1 MKVNKSVIVLV
12 VLLVAVL
19 FSLVI
24 PRLRGVSKSVS
35 PSDIDI
41 DYSSNSG
48 SESGSD
54 DIDLSSSSS
63 SGLSDESVST
73 IPDTGSGTAGS
84 QDLSSTL
91 QKGVGGDPSLFT
103 VQNDDIVSTAVMYY
117 VSGVQDDAILS
128 VIDDTLLDKQGKLL
142 GKEPY
147 ATLVKEHGNLVA
159 EKKGDVV
166 AVRLGGNAYKF
177 RVRFNEDVTKII
189 LIKYLG
195 KGK

>member
-1 MKVNKSVIVLV
+1 MNVNKSVIVLV

-41 DYSSNSG
+41 DYDSTSG

-54 DIDLSSSSS
+54 DVDLSPS

-73 IPDTGSGTAGS
+73 IPDTGSDTAGS

-91 QKGVGGDPSLFT
+91 QDGVGGDPSLFT

-128 VIDDTLLDKQGKLL
+128 VIDDTLLNSKRGFVTSNIPTIFKQLR
-142 GKEPY
+142 
-147 ATLVKEHGNLVA
+147 
-159 EKKGDVV
+159 EKG
-166 AVRLGGNAYKF
+166 
-177 RVRFNEDVTKII
+177 II
-189 LIKYLG
+189 PGITTDRG
-195 KGK
+195 I

>member
-41 DYSSNSG
+41 DYDSTSG

-54 DIDLSSSSS
+54 DVDLSSS
-63 SGLSDESVST
+63 SGLSNESVST
-73 IPDTGSGTAGS
+73 IPDTGSDTAGS

-91 QKGVGGDPSLFT
+91 QDGVGGDPSLFT

-166 AVRLGGNAYKF
+166 AVRLGDNAYKF